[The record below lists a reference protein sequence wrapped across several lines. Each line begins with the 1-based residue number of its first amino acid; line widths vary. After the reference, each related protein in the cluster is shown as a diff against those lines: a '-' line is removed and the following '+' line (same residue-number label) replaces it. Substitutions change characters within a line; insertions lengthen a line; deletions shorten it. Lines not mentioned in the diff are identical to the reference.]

1 MQLTALC
8 TDPFVLSCAFR
19 CLLLH
24 LALRRSLN
32 NRSSRLPP
40 GPLGLPI
47 LGALPFVDP
56 ALHVGLAALARKHGP
71 VMYLWMGTC
80 GVVVASSPS
89 AARTFLKSL
98 DARFANRLAVAST
111 ADITYGRQNMVFTDY
126 GPKWKLTRKLAS
138 VYLLG
143 PRAVADWAR
152 VRRVEAGRALR
163 DMSEA
168 AEAGRAAVVPEVLVF
183 PPPCHRLMRRPS
195 IA

>member
-1 MQLTALC
+1 MQLAALC

-138 VYLLG
+138 VLLSASCRG
-143 PRAVADWAR
+143 ARALPSGQR
-152 VRRVEAGRALR
+152 LR

-168 AEAGRAAVVPEVLVF
+168 MRRAAVVPEVLVF